1 MSQNPL
7 AHRAALCG
15 LLALAGGVQAQTIG
29 PSTATEPY
37 SLPVA
42 PGVKTVSIL
51 SVGDSVGGY
60 KMVGIPDGMGWLH
73 NNNATFDLFVNHEL
87 NNASGIVRSH
97 GSIGAFVSRWN
108 IQANLA
114 VLAGRD
120 HNTSA
125 NDVFTGGAGGAW
137 VQGTTIFNRF
147 CSADLPE
154 PSAFQHNGLGTN
166 ARIYMNGEESGNEGR
181 AFAHVV
187 TGPGIN
193 TTYEL
198 PYLGKFSW
206 ENSVACPK
214 AQEKTIVVG
223 LDDSSPG
230 QVYVY
235 VGKKLNAGNDVERA
249 GLNNG
254 KLFGVRVPGLPLE
267 GRAAPAAGPFTM
279 VDFGNVSGK
288 TGAQLQADSV
298 AAGVTE
304 FLRPEDGHWDPRP
317 GFENDFYFVTTDRFD
332 KPPSN
337 PAQDG
342 RSRLYRLRF
351 TDITKPE
358 LGGTVTALLNGTEGQ
373 QMMDNMCIDSL
384 GRAIIQED
392 PGNQPYLAR
401 QWIYNLNTSV
411 LAPLTESNPKFFQVG
426 APGFLTQDEEHSGV
440 VEAFS
445 ILGPGWYLTNTQ
457 AHYGIPG
464 ELVEGGQLQ
473 ALFIPVDFGQPTCYA
488 DCDGDGALTIDDFI
502 CFQTLFAVGC

>member
-1 MSQNPL
+1 MKRFALTSFIAMAGL
-7 AHRAALCG
+7 ACP
-15 LLALAGGVQAQTIG
+15 ALAQNIG
-29 PSTATEPY
+29 PSTAAEPY
-37 SLPVA
+37 ILPVA
-42 PGVKTVSIL
+42 AGVKTTSIL
-51 SVGDSVGGY
+51 TVSDAIGGY
-60 KMVGIPDGMGWLH
+60 KLVGLVDGMGALD
-73 NNNATFDLFVNHEL
+73 NNNGTFDLFVNHEI
-87 NNASGIVRSH
+87 NNTSGIVRAH

-108 IQANLA
+108 IQGNLA
-114 VLAGRD
+114 FVAGRD
-120 HNTSA
+120 HNTSG

-137 VQGTTIFNRF
+137 VMGTTIYNRF

-166 ARIYMNGEESGNEGR
+166 ARIFMNGEEAGNEGR
-181 AFAHVV
+181 AFAHVMN
-187 TGPGIN
+187 GPGIN
-193 TTYEL
+193 TSYEL

-214 AQEKTIVVG
+214 AQDKTIVVG

-235 VGKKLNAGNDVERA
+235 VGTKQAAGNDVERA

-254 KLFGVRVPGLPLE
+254 KLFGVKVPGLPLE
-267 GRAAPAAGPFTM
+267 VRATPASGAFTM
-279 VDFGNVSGK
+279 FDFGNVAGK

-298 AAGVTE
+298 VAGVTE

-337 PAQDG
+337 PTQDG

-358 LGGTVTALLNGTEGQ
+358 LGGTITALMNGTEGQ
-373 QMMDNMCIDSL
+373 QMFDNMCVDSL
-384 GRAIIQED
+384 GRVIIQED
-392 PGNQPYLAR
+392 PGNQAYLAR
-401 QWIYNLNTSV
+401 TWAYDLNSGFY
-411 LAPLTESNPKFFQVG
+411 APVTTANPKFFQVG

-440 VEAFS
+440 IEAFS
-445 ILGPGWYLTNTQ
+445 LLGPGWYLTNTQ
-457 AHYGIPG
+457 GHYAIPG

-473 ALFIPVDFGQPTCYA
+473 ATFIPLDFDQNSCYA
-488 DCDGDGALTIDDFI
+488 DCDGNGILNIDDFI
-502 CFQTLFAVGC
+502 CFQTFYAIGC